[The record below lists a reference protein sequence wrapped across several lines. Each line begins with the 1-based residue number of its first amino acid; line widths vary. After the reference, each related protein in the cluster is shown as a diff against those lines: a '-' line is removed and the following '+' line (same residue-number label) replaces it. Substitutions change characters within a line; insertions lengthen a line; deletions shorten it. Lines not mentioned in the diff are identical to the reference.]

1 MCWLQTDA
9 FQSHNAFCESIQLA
23 NNSSSFSHTAA
34 ESKSC
39 KLDSL
44 FDMKVFSEVLSDAQ
58 AVLKRLEKCK
68 EIDASQKEV
77 GVFTSLYHASF
88 FSTLLRAV
96 IVCALFRKLF
106 PGKLMPSCLKG
117 NMCSPE
123 QRPGQKHL

>member
-1 MCWLQTDA
+1 
-9 FQSHNAFCESIQLA
+9 
-23 NNSSSFSHTAA
+23 
-34 ESKSC
+34 
-39 KLDSL
+39 
-44 FDMKVFSEVLSDAQ
+44 MKVFSEALSDAQ

-106 PGKLMPSCLKG
+106 PGKLMPGCLKG

-123 QRPGQKHL
+123 QRPGERHL

>member
-1 MCWLQTDA
+1 
-9 FQSHNAFCESIQLA
+9 
-23 NNSSSFSHTAA
+23 
-34 ESKSC
+34 
-39 KLDSL
+39 
-44 FDMKVFSEVLSDAQ
+44 MKVFCEVLSNAQ
-58 AVLKRLEKCK
+58 AVLKRLEECK

-106 PGKLMPSCLKG
+106 HGKLVPGCWKG

-123 QRPGQKHL
+123 QQPGEKHL